1 MKKILQVVLCG
12 VLAVIIAGSSA
23 SCQANDSKSK
33 QDAVTTLLLSD
44 FHFDPFHDPGKVQQ
58 LVNAP
63 ASKWGEILASPATPG
78 QTTAFA
84 ALQRQCGARGVDTP
98 YELLQSSLRA
108 AHAQAPQTS
117 FITVTGD
124 FVAHGFSCR
133 YATVVPGQSPGDYA
147 AFVEKTI
154 EYVTEEVRRTFPAVP
169 IYAALGNND
178 SACGDYRLDGN
189 SSFLAAAGRSLTAAL
204 PKSDQKKILS
214 DFAAGGYYST
224 MMASPMQNTRVIVL
238 DDLFMSR
245 AYATC
250 GGKQDTTVS
259 SAQLAWLQKELTE
272 ARQRKQKV
280 WVIGHIPPG
289 VDIYATFSKMQNV
302 CEGAMPQMFL
312 ASNELAEVL
321 VANADVI
328 RLSLFA
334 HTHMDELRL
343 LESENDAAKGHV
355 AIKMVSSISPVD
367 GNNPSFTV
375 AQVDPSSATLVDYQV
390 FAASN
395 QTGVDTSWSKEYDY
409 AQTYHQPSFSAA
421 TLDTLL
427 GEFRRDPDA
436 KTDESQAYIHNFF
449 VGDSSSLI
457 KPLWPQ
463 YVCGL
468 SHSTAKRFT
477 ACVCSAAH

>member
-1 MKKILQVVLCG
+1 
-12 VLAVIIAGSSA
+12 
-23 SCQANDSKSK
+23 
-33 QDAVTTLLLSD
+33 LLSD

-58 LVNAP
+58 LVSAP
-63 ASKWGEILASPATPG
+63 TSQWREILASPATAD
-78 QTTAFA
+78 QATTFA

-98 YELLQSSLRA
+98 YALLQSSLRA
-108 AHAQAPQTS
+108 AHAEAPQVS

-124 FVAHGFSCR
+124 FIAHGFSCR
-133 YATVVPGQSPGDYA
+133 YAAIIPGKSPSDYA
-147 AFVEKTI
+147 AFVEKTV
-154 EYVTEEVRRTFPAVP
+154 EYVTKELRRAFPQVP

-178 SACGDYRLDGN
+178 SDCGDYRLDGN
-189 SSFLAAAGRSLTAAL
+189 SDFLAATGRILAAGL
-204 PKSDQKKILS
+204 PKSDRKKVLA
-214 DFAAGGYYST
+214 DFATGGYYSVT
-224 MMASPMQNTRVIVL
+224 MAAPMQNTRVIVL

-245 AYATC
+245 TYATC
-250 GGKQDTTVS
+250 GGKHDTAAS
-259 SAQLAWLQKELTE
+259 SAQLAWLQKELAA
-272 ARQRKQKV
+272 ARQRQQKV

-321 VANADVI
+321 VANADVM
-328 RLSLFA
+328 RLGLFA

-343 LESENDAAKGHV
+343 LESQNDTTKGHV

-375 AQVDPSSATLVDYQV
+375 AQVDPSSATLVNYQV

-395 QTGVDTSWSKEYDY
+395 QTGVDISWSKEYDY
-409 AQTYHQPSFSAA
+409 AQTYHQPSFSVA
-421 TLDTLL
+421 TLEKLL
-427 GEFRRDPDA
+427 SEFRRDPHA
-436 KTDESQAYIHNFF
+436 STDESQAYIHNFF
-449 VGDSSSLI
+449 AGDSSSLI

-468 SHSTAKRFT
+468 SHSTAKGFT
-477 ACVCSAAH
+477 GCVCSTVH